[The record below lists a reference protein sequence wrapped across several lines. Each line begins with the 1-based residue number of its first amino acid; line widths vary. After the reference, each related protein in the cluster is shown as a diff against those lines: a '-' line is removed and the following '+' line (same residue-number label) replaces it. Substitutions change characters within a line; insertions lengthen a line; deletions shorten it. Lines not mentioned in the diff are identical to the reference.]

1 MQIKRLL
8 ITGSEWKKLREWLLE
23 TKGYQSSSF
32 IQLRNS
38 DLEPNFFNVNCPVD
52 ECLVISIQVSAA
64 TQTISYDA
72 PKYGSSKTYGGELVE
87 NIVQA
92 ISRDILAEA
101 LVRLDENFPATFTIH
116 DEVVCIPR
124 KNNFKEFERIMLQ
137 VPVWAKGLP

>member
-52 ECLVISIQVSAA
+52 ECLVISIQVSAVPQSLTMLQNMEVA
-64 TQTISYDA
+64 KHMEESW
-72 PKYGSSKTYGGELVE
+72 SKTLYKQSQETSWQRPLYGWTRTSL
-87 NIVQA
+87 
-92 ISRDILAEA
+92 
-101 LVRLDENFPATFTIH
+101 RLSQYMMRLFASQEKTTS
-116 DEVVCIPR
+116 
-124 KNNFKEFERIMLQ
+124 KNLKE
-137 VPVWAKGLP
+137 